1 MPCRFLMCV
10 SLASVFVIFAPPPPC
25 RAQAFVEH
33 FEPPVLERGKTTRVT
48 VVGSQ
53 FGKPLGLW
61 TTLPPGAVNATP
73 VGEQTATKAV
83 LDVTVAADARVGICG
98 VRLATEDGLGNACL
112 MLIDDLPV
120 QPAKSDAKVKLP
132 LALWG
137 RFREATVDRFT
148 IDVAAGQRV
157 SFEAV
162 GNRLGKDVDPL
173 VTIRDAKGKIV
184 AEHDN
189 DAGLYFDCRF
199 AHAFAE
205 KGTYT
210 VEMRDARFHGS
221 EHGLY
226 VLRMGKFPAALV
238 ALPPTIQWS
247 KRFDLRLPGIEP
259 LIPERSKTDQES
271 RYAYEFPKD
280 AMGLFFGVVKRK
292 GDDGSAWLPM
302 EATDTAVIVHQAPGN
317 TFEDGTPAKLP
328 GMLCGVLHKPDEPH
342 FFRIELTKGQRI
354 QVRAEAR
361 AFNSPADL
369 EIWVIDPKGKES
381 RRVGEN
387 LQKEEIFLDF
397 TSSAPGIHGLAVR
410 DINRD
415 GGPSFAYR
423 LDVRTPTPQVQIVA
437 DVEGLTV
444 PRGDYQTVPLTVTRA
459 DYAGKIALT
468 LLGAPPGVTL
478 TPDEID
484 AGVNAIVY
492 KLSAT
497 PDAPLGLH
505 TLQIRAEISSG
516 SSTLVRTQPLIDRQ
530 IVNVDLIP
538 HALREDQRRLPPS
551 LTDRFALQVTPPSFF
566 TFELPEALVTLGRY
580 QHADF
585 PIMATRTQGF
595 AGPLT
600 FKAKGG
606 QIERKEEGRSRVYA
620 EFTQDKGTIVSKIL
634 TNVAKHRVDVS
645 AVGVNAKDGRR
656 VTLMR
661 TFDLDVRAAYVIK
674 ADPPLLKIEPGA
686 TAKLRLT
693 AERMKTFEGDV
704 TLQLAPVLGLDLPPT
719 LTIPRG
725 QTFIDVPIAIPPD
738 RTPTRYNVTW
748 TASAEVNGF
757 EEDQRGR
764 FEVEVLKGAGAKK

>member
-1 MPCRFLMCV
+1 MSNFPPRFVLVLSISC
-10 SLASVFVIFAPPPPC
+10 LALSSTARAQPFIEHFAPP
-25 RAQAFVEH
+25 A
-33 FEPPVLERGKTTRVT
+33 LERGKTTRVT

-53 FGKPLGLW
+53 LGKALGLW
-61 TTLPPGAVNATP
+61 TSLPPSAVKATP
-73 VGEQTATKAV
+73 IGEQTANKAV
-83 LDVTVAADARVGICG
+83 LDVTVAADAPVGICG

-120 QPAKSDAKVKLP
+120 QPAKGDGKVMLP
-132 LALWG
+132 VALWG
-137 RFREATVDRFT
+137 RFREASVDRFT

-173 VTIRDAKGKIV
+173 VTIRDARGKIV

-199 AHAFAE
+199 ARTFTE

-221 EHGLY
+221 EHGFY
-226 VLRMGKFPAALV
+226 VLRMGKFPAAIV
-238 ALPPTIQWS
+238 AVPPAIQWG
-247 KRFDLRLPGIEP
+247 KRFEFRLPGIEP
-259 LIPERSKTDQES
+259 LIPERSKTEQES
-271 RYAYEFPKD
+271 RYAYEFPKE
-280 AMGLFFGVVKRK
+280 AMGLFFGVVKRN

-317 TFEDGTPAKLP
+317 TFEDGAPAKVP
-328 GMLCGVLHKPDEPH
+328 GMLCGVLHKPGEPH
-342 FFRIELTKGQRI
+342 FFRIELAKGQRI

-369 EIWVIDPKGKES
+369 EIAMIDPKGKES

-387 LQKEEIFLDF
+387 LQKEEIVLDF
-397 TSSAPGIHGLAVR
+397 TATIPGTYGLAVR

-444 PRGDYQTVPLTVTRA
+444 PRGDYQTVPLTVTRS

-478 TPDEID
+478 TPTEID
-484 AGVNAIVY
+484 AGVNAIVC
-492 KLSAT
+492 KLAAT

-505 TLQIRAEISSG
+505 TLQIRAEISVANASG

-551 LTDRFALQVTPPSFF
+551 LTDRFALQVTPPSYF
-566 TFELPEALVTLGRY
+566 TFELPESLVTLGRY

-585 PIMATRTQGF
+585 PLAVTRVNGF
-595 AGPLT
+595 AGPLA

-645 AVGVNAKDGRR
+645 AVGIQNGRR
-656 VTLMR
+656 VSLMR

-693 AERMKTFEGDV
+693 AERMTTFDSDV
-704 TLQLAPVLGLDLPPT
+704 TLQLTPVLGLDLPT
-719 LTIPRG
+719 TITIPRG

-738 RTPTRYNVTW
+738 RAPTRYNVQW
-748 TASAEVNGF
+748 SASAEVNGF

-764 FEVEVLKGAGAKK
+764 FEVEVVKTKK